1 MPRIIRLFE
10 NFEQFSIEEPLR
22 CQKRALGFRAAPPPP
37 AEDVRVEEF
46 EPNRLFCVCKKPYVE
61 GEWMVFCEGCKDW
74 FHGPCVGTTPEM
86 CAEVQDYYCPS
97 CRAKGIPPPPPP
109 PEKHRKR
116 TRDTEEKGLL
126 PRGNL
131 PTVVTGIIT
140 TAMASNP
147 LPLALKSSPLRRR
160 LRSLHSITHM
170 SAIRFQLTSP
180 RRPPPPHRNRGKAIN
195 LLTSPP
201 PHRHQPADL
210 GPDDGRGYAQEA
222 CKADPAR
229 VQAYAASTEAVRGLA
244 TQIELAL
251 FDHFKST
258 SKEYR
263 NQCRS
268 IDYNLRDPKNASF
281 RTNVLMGTL
290 SPAQLAAITSYQMSV
305 GTLTDVTQAAAPE
318 AVAKFDQQTAGMS
331 ATPEPPKVVSA
342 PSTLPPPPLPLAAPQ
357 GAPPPLPM
365 PPAVAPPTAAEE
377 SALVDSDQ
385 GQAMADKYANLP
397 PVGWEG
403 TVHLSNLPAFRVT
416 ARLLYGPPVF
426 EIFPETLEIAGRSNV
441 EFLGNALAKLL
452 SPTQEPA
459 PGQPRPVASMLSF
472 DSTPPSDPSYQRFC
486 DFFTQKSKAAVVK
499 LKVPLSGPAALPPS
513 QTEPLLYLI
522 APSFFDKM
530 PQSTRQLIPPML
542 AAKVLGVPQA
552 AAAVVMPMASPLQT
566 PMAPAVMPA
575 MSPAPE
581 TPAPAPA
588 APAEAAPAP
597 VDPAQGPM
605 APVDSTPAA
614 AAVPAVEAAAPAEA
628 AMAPAAPAAAPV
640 QLPQ

>member
-1 MPRIIRLFE
+1 MPKKGSR
-10 NFEQFSIEEPLR
+10 
-22 CQKRALGFRAAPPPP
+22 RAAPPPP

-116 TRDTEEKGLL
+116 TRDTEEK
-126 PRGNL
+126 PRKKSHVEDEEEAGERRHRHRR
-131 PTVVTGIIT
+131 GS
-140 TAMASNP
+140 AS
-147 LPLALKSSPLRRR
+147 
-160 LRSLHSITHM
+160 
-170 SAIRFQLTSP
+170 
-180 RRPPPPHRNRGKAIN
+180 PPPPSSGVIPPTQQGTPPAGQSPHGGHRHHHHRHGEQSPAPGAEEQPVAPSPAVTPQHHSHENRGKAIN
-195 LLTSPP
+195 LLTSGLTM
-201 PHRHQPADL
+201 AV
-210 GPDDGRGYAQEA
+210 GYAQEA
-222 CKADPAR
+222 CKADPAALAR

-542 AAKVLGVPQA
+542 AAKVLGVVFRQVAAPAAAPAPAAPPATPSQPQA

-566 PMAPAVMPA
+566 PTGSCSHARHV
-575 MSPAPE
+575 
-581 TPAPAPA
+581 TR
-588 APAEAAPAP
+588 
-597 VDPAQGPM
+597 
-605 APVDSTPAA
+605 T
-614 AAVPAVEAAAPAEA
+614 
-628 AMAPAAPAAAPV
+628 
-640 QLPQ
+640 